1 MQSHFLIRLIVVM
14 LFYALAALPVAAQI
28 DEDAADTE
36 PDEVIEELVVIG
48 TRPGDPVDADP
59 AYREVLRQQMMEE
72 VERIRVEEEEGWRNS
87 NLNYQS
93 SEESRIVWGY
103 DPKADREMRNDMEF
117 NTLPGETTK
126 PATLFRAQF

>member
-14 LFYALAALPVAAQI
+14 LFYALATLPVAAQI